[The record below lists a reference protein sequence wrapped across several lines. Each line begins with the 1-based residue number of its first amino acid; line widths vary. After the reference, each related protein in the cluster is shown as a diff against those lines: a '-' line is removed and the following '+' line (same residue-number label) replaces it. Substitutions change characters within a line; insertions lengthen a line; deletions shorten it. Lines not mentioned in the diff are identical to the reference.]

1 MGDFAPRVRT
11 PHGARCYKSRNV
23 AHVSA
28 AAFPGYPL
36 PNQRGASNVAPVGND
51 ARVSTGGCVATG
63 GYVPTPACVIP
74 PCPSPAR
81 TAYHDLRSWRGGGL
95 SCLSG
100 DSSLPC
106 GNMLL
111 LS

>member
-36 PNQRGASNVAPVGND
+36 PNRRGASNVAPVGNA
-51 ARVSTGGCVATG
+51 ARVTPPAPRARTGRAHASVAG
-63 GYVPTPACVIP
+63 
-74 PCPSPAR
+74 PAR
-81 TAYHDLRSWRGGGL
+81 TYTPHPWAGQPVYHVPPVIVRLPPTL
-95 SCLSG
+95 CL
-100 DSSLPC
+100 LYYHEPC
-106 GNMLL
+106 E
-111 LS
+111 

>member
-36 PNQRGASNVAPVGND
+36 PNRRGASNVPPVGND
-51 ARVSTGGCVATG
+51 ACVTPPPAAHAPVARTPRSRDPRARTP
-63 GYVPTPACVIP
+63 PTPGQGSRSIM
-74 PCPSPAR
+74 SPR
-81 TAYHDLRSWRGGGL
+81 
-95 SCLSG
+95 
-100 DSSLPC
+100 
-106 GNMLL
+106 
-111 LS
+111 

>member
-36 PNQRGASNVAPVGND
+36 GNA
-51 ARVSTGGCVATG
+51 ARVTPPPPRARTGRAHASVAG
-63 GYVPTPACVIP
+63 
-74 PCPSPAR
+74 PAR
-81 TAYHDLRSWRGGGL
+81 TYTPHPWAGQPVYHVPPVIVRLPPTL
-95 SCLSG
+95 CL
-100 DSSLPC
+100 LYYHEPC
-106 GNMLL
+106 E
-111 LS
+111 